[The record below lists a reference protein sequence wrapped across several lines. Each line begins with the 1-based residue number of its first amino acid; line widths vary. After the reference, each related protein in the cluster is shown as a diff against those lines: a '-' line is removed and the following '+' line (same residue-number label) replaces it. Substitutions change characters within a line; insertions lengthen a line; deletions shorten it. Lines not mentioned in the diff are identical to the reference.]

1 MTLINLPDA
10 NCQSP
15 ETSCIISSKTKFPQI
30 YLLSKIYYHFYNHKR
45 IFMENQPSRNEAYAL
60 LCEYNKQESLIR
72 HGLAVEAVMRYFAE
86 KSGEDIEK
94 WGAVGLCHDLD
105 YEQFPDQH
113 CTMTRKILETKN
125 WPEAYIRA
133 IVSHGWGICSEV
145 EPIEYMEKVLYATDE
160 LTGLITA
167 CVYVRPS
174 KSILDLTTKSVMKK
188 WNTRAFAAGANRD
201 VIAKGAEMLGIK
213 VEELVEE
220 TILAMQKG
228 ADAIG
233 LKGNL

>member
-1 MTLINLPDA
+1 
-10 NCQSP
+10 
-15 ETSCIISSKTKFPQI
+15 
-30 YLLSKIYYHFYNHKR
+30 
-45 IFMENQPSRNEAYAL
+45 MENQPSRDEAYTL
-60 LCEYNKQESLIR
+60 LRKYNQQESLIR

-94 WGAVGLCHDLD
+94 WGIIGLCHDLD
-105 YEQFPDQH
+105 YDQFPDQH
-113 CTMTRKILETKN
+113 CTMSRKILKTQN
-125 WPEAYIRA
+125 WPEPYIRA
-133 IVSHGWGICSEV
+133 IVSHGWGICSDT
-145 EPIEYMEKVLYATDE
+145 EPIHYLEKILFATDE

-188 WNTRAFAAGANRD
+188 WNTKAFAAGANRD
-201 VIAKGAEMLGIK
+201 VITKGADMLGIK

-220 TILAMQKG
+220 TILAMQKR
-228 ADAIG
+228 AELIG

>member
-1 MTLINLPDA
+1 
-10 NCQSP
+10 
-15 ETSCIISSKTKFPQI
+15 
-30 YLLSKIYYHFYNHKR
+30 
-45 IFMENQPSRNEAYAL
+45 MENQPSRDEAYAL

-72 HGLAVEAVMRYFAE
+72 HGLAVEAVMRYFAQ
-86 KSGEDIEK
+86 KSGDDIEK
-94 WGAVGLCHDLD
+94 WGAIGLCHDLD

-113 CTMTRKILETKN
+113 CTMTRKILEAQN
-125 WPEAYIRA
+125 WPEPYIRA
-133 IVSHGWGICSEV
+133 IVSHGWGMCSDT
-145 EPIEYMEKVLYATDE
+145 EPVHYLEKILFATDE

-201 VIAKGAEMLGIK
+201 VITKGADMLGLK

-220 TILAMQKG
+220 TILSMQRS
-228 ADAIG
+228 AETIG

>member
-1 MTLINLPDA
+1 
-10 NCQSP
+10 
-15 ETSCIISSKTKFPQI
+15 
-30 YLLSKIYYHFYNHKR
+30 
-45 IFMENQPSRNEAYAL
+45 MEHQPSRAEAFAL
-60 LCEYNKQESLIR
+60 LCEYNQQDSLIR
-72 HGLAVEAVMRYFAE
+72 HGLAVEAVMRYFASKVRE
-86 KSGEDIEK
+86 EVEK
-94 WGAVGLCHDLD
+94 WSIIGLCHDLD
-105 YEQFPDQH
+105 YERYPEQH
-113 CTMTRKILETKN
+113 CTMTRKILEEKG
-125 WPEAYIRA
+125 WPESYIRA

-145 EPIEYMEKVLYATDE
+145 EPLEYMEKVLFATDE

-201 VIAKGAEMLGIK
+201 VIAKGAGMLGIS

-220 TILAMQKG
+220 TILAMQKA

-233 LKGNL
+233 LRGTL

>member
-1 MTLINLPDA
+1 
-10 NCQSP
+10 
-15 ETSCIISSKTKFPQI
+15 
-30 YLLSKIYYHFYNHKR
+30 
-45 IFMENQPSRNEAYAL
+45 MEKQPSREEAYTL
-60 LCEYNKQESLIR
+60 LGEYNKQESLIR
-72 HGLAVEAVMRYFAE
+72 HGLAVEAVMRHFAE

-94 WGAVGLCHDLD
+94 WGVIGLCHDLD

-113 CTMTRKILETKN
+113 CTMTRKILEQQN

-145 EPIEYMEKVLYATDE
+145 EPFEFMEKILFATDE

-201 VIAKGAEMLGIK
+201 VITKGAGMLGLN
-213 VEELVEE
+213 VDELVEE
-220 TILAMQKG
+220 TILAMQKR
-228 ADAIG
+228 AELIG
-233 LKGNL
+233 LRGNL